1 MNEEEGQEKEGQR
14 WRKDRREEEWRRDGG
29 GERMEEEKGRR
40 RTDFADLLQN
50 VEYVTIF
57 SGSLFDV

>member
-1 MNEEEGQEKEGQR
+1 MEEGQ
-14 WRKDRREEEWRRDGG
+14 WREVEWKRDGR
-29 GERMEEEKGRR
+29 GERMEEEEKGRR

>member
-1 MNEEEGQEKEGQR
+1 MEEGQ
-14 WRKDRREEEWRRDGG
+14 RREEEWKRDGG
-29 GERMEEEKGRR
+29 GERMEEEEKGRR

-57 SGSLFDV
+57 SGSLFDF